1 MIHKRDEIALKIRE
15 FIESLNHE
23 CKAGAVVAVEGKKDE
38 IALRD
43 LGFQGEILVYNNFKG
58 ITNFVD
64 YVSRDGR
71 KVILLLDR
79 DKKGRTLT
87 SKIFKKLNLLCPHD
101 SLYYKKWF
109 VKMTHGKIMCVEN
122 LSSYCLPFAEN
133 YSKFAFESRAVI

>member
-43 LGFQGEILVYNNFKG
+43 LGFEGEILVYNNFKG

-64 YVSRDGR
+64 YVSRNGR

-79 DKKGRTLT
+79 DKNGRTLT
-87 SKIFKKLNLLCPHD
+87 SKIFKKLNLLCPND

-122 LSSYCLPFAEN
+122 LSSYCFPFAEY
-133 YSKFAFESRAVI
+133 YSKFALGSRAVI

>member
-1 MIHKRDEIALKIRE
+1 MIHKRDEIALKTRE

-64 YVSRDGR
+64 YVSKNGR

-87 SKIFKKLNLLCPHD
+87 SKIFKKLNQLCPHD
-101 SLYYKKWF
+101 SLYYKKRF
-109 VKMTHGKIMCVEN
+109 VKMTHGKIMC
-122 LSSYCLPFAEN
+122 
-133 YSKFAFESRAVI
+133 I